1 MTTDLK
7 ALADELEAQS
17 EISQAS
23 ADALAAALRGRF
35 PDDIVNAMNATS
47 LDQTDFV
54 LHMLDACLHGW
65 VIHMTGRARDRNGA
79 WNVSL
84 RKSDSRGDDAFL
96 GHAKGPHLPNVLT
109 SAMLRTLVHI
119 TD

>member
-1 MTTDLK
+1 MTNELK
-7 ALADELEAQS
+7 ALADRLEESS
-17 EISQAS
+17 EITQDA
-23 ADALAAALRGRF
+23 AEALAGALRGRMA
-35 PDDIVNAMNATS
+35 DDIVDAMNTES

-65 VIHMTGRARDRNGA
+65 AIHLTGRARDRNGA
-79 WNVSL
+79 WNCTL

-96 GHAKGPHLPNVLT
+96 GHAKGPHLPNVLAA
-109 SAMLRTLVHI
+109 AMLRTLVHV